1 MITNA
6 FPKEINKHV
15 LLSILNYNKYK
26 FKLTLKKKLFKQKIC
41 LFTKTTKLKKRNKLT
56 YIYTQL

>member
-26 FKLTLKKKLFKQKIC
+26 HKFKLTLKKNCLNKKYVCLLKQQN
-41 LFTKTTKLKKRNKLT
+41 L
-56 YIYTQL
+56 